1 MTTITLADFDRAVA
15 SSRHNLQSLIAE
27 QAVAEMA
34 ALQALTE
41 QIALSESEQR
51 RVDAERAR
59 QLAIENFEQGALQ
72 AAQLSFADMH
82 ERAQSLRALVTE
94 AQQLHE
100 RIIAE
105 TASLQR
111 DADIATRTLVE
122 AMPEPD
128 ADGATDCLMRA
139 GADGLNFSLPA
150 WLQRMNNQRWMVP
163 PSVNA
168 GLLYNLGRA
177 LAAERV
183 KRKR

>member
-1 MTTITLADFDRAVA
+1 MPTETTINYAFGGPATLDIY
-15 SSRHNLQSLIAE
+15 SE
-27 QAVAEMA
+27 EEMA
-34 ALQALTE
+34 T
-41 QIALSESEQR
+41 
-51 RVDAERAR
+51 
-59 QLAIENFEQGALQ
+59 AIGMTV
-72 AAQLSFADMH
+72 AD
-82 ERAQSLRALVTE
+82 LRA
-94 AQQLHE
+94 
-100 RIIAE
+100 
-105 TASLQR
+105 
-111 DADIATRTLVE
+111 TLDE
-122 AMPEPD
+122 DFYGPMPEPD